1 MKPIAALWRLALVGV
16 VGVVLLILV
25 SNAITQPIESKVD
38 SYTAE
43 FTDVSGMHT
52 GADVRVR
59 GIKVGKVNAIE
70 LRRRS
75 DQSIAEIAFTLDSRY
90 GVGPDTRLA
99 VKYQAL
105 TGLRYVDMV
114 NASAGMPASDRSSTF
129 PHR

>member
-16 VGVVLLILV
+16 VGGVLLILV

-59 GIKVGKVNAIE
+59 GIKVGKVNAIDCVGDPSKASP
-70 LRRRS
+70 RSPSRSTRATASARTPDWPSSIRRS
-75 DQSIAEIAFTLDSRY
+75 PAY
-90 GVGPDTRLA
+90 GT
-99 VKYQAL
+99 
-105 TGLRYVDMV
+105 
-114 NASAGMPASDRSSTF
+114 STW
-129 PHR
+129 